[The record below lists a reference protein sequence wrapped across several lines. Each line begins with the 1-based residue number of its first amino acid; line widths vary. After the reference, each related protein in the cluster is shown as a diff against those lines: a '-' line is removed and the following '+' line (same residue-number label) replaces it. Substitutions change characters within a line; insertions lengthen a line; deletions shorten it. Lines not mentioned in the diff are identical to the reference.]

1 MTSTTTPATH
11 SSAQP
16 AVFVRPLRRDDG
28 PLLDQILAGMSA
40 ESRFRRFHV
49 AKPRLTQGERERLTA
64 VDERDHLAAI
74 AITEDGSPVGVA
86 RIARMPD
93 DPEYGELA
101 VSVVD
106 AWQGHGL
113 GDQLLAHVAVRAS
126 DAGLD
131 ALIAF
136 VLNETGLVGSL
147 ERRGWKVA
155 EREGPVTA
163 LAVCS
168 SEVAAAA

>member
-1 MTSTTTPATH
+1 MNSTTPTTTG
-11 SSAQP
+11 SYVRP
-16 AVFVRPLRRDDG
+16 AVSLRPLRHDDG

-49 AKPRLTQGERERLTA
+49 PKERLTRRERDWLTA

-74 AITEDGSPVGVA
+74 AITEDGEPVGVA

-93 DPEYGELA
+93 DTEYGELA
-101 VSVVD
+101 IAVVD
-106 AWQGHGL
+106 AWQGRGL
-113 GDQLLAHVAVRAS
+113 GDELLAHLAARAS
-126 DAGLD
+126 AAGLD

-163 LAVCS
+163 VVVCS
-168 SEVAAAA
+168 ADAAAAA